1 MRLRLDFLL
10 DGVPDVGREFGALL
24 LDDCGAEEGAVVGAV
39 CEFALSRPAVEE
51 AGGPEITGS
60 GGVDNFFGGYGFGVE
75 EAVSGSDPGT
85 ACANFDGG
93 DRAERG
99 EFTSH
104 GGVVVAQ
111 SGVGGGFFFVGEDDV
126 NVVAE
131 DSGKGFAGGLDDFE
145 GGEVEADRAT
155 GLFGRMENRLKERLV
170 KE

>member
-1 MRLRLDFLL
+1 M
-10 DGVPDVGREFGALL
+10 
-24 LDDCGAEEGAVVGAV
+24 EEV
-39 CEFALSRPAVEE
+39 
-51 AGGPEITGS
+51 
-60 GGVDNFFGGYGFGVE
+60 
-75 EAVSGSDPGT
+75 VSGSDPDT
-85 ACANFDGG
+85 ACANFDGS

-126 NVVAE
+126 DVVLKDGLE
-131 DSGKGFAGGLDDFE
+131 GIAGGLDDFE

-155 GLFGRMENRLKERLV
+155 GFFGRMENRLKERLV